1 MDNRMTDLYSTPG
14 LHALRLGVLAAEAV
28 PGAFRSVVPLLPWSG
43 EAKKHM
49 RSRDA

>member
-1 MDNRMTDLYSTPG
+1 MENRMTDLHSTPG

-28 PGAFRSVVPLLPWSG
+28 PGAFRSVVPLPWSR